1 MDVPAG
7 GHHCQRIAGGK
18 EEAWEEAALI
28 EPRGMMGRAP
38 KSIRALCTGRDDWA
52 VLASIGMLVVM
63 IGSVAHEV
71 IGHGLGCALDGG
83 TITLV
88 TFLVFRCDGASW
100 LADGGGPIG
109 AFAVGCFALLIAHVS
124 RTGSGLLRLSSF
136 TVASVLLF
144 WVFAQMVREAFDGS
158 DDWGHV
164 ARDLH
169 WPSEWHLFVAVIGV
183 IGYVLTLR
191 LMRQLAVSIVD
202 GQPPRLIIPYLAAAL
217 SAPLLG
223 ALWHGGATASALDGF
238 LTFAIAPFGH
248 LMLLTSI
255 DRKRAPEG
263 AISRNHAFVGVA
275 LITFVLFAVLIAPGL
290 GRLSL

>member
-1 MDVPAG
+1 
-7 GHHCQRIAGGK
+7 
-18 EEAWEEAALI
+18 
-28 EPRGMMGRAP
+28 MMSRAP
-38 KSIRALCTGRDDWA
+38 KRIRALCTGRDDWA
-52 VLASIGMLVVM
+52 TLISIGMLVVV

-109 AFAVGCFALLIAHVS
+109 AFAVGCLALLVTRAI
-124 RTGSGLLRLSSF
+124 RTRSALFRLSSF

-164 ARDLH
+164 ARDFH
-169 WPSEWHLFVAVIGV
+169 WPSEWHLFVAVAGV
-183 IGYVLTLR
+183 LGYVLTLR
-191 LMRQLAVSIVD
+191 LMRRIAASIVD
-202 GQPPRLIIPYLAAAL
+202 GQPPRLIIPYLGAAL

-223 ALWHGGATASALDGF
+223 ALWHGGAAASALDGF

-248 LMLLTSI
+248 LLLLTPI
-255 DRKRAPEG
+255 DHEHSPAG
-263 AISRNHAFVGVA
+263 VISRDHAFVCVA
-275 LITFVLFAVLIAPGL
+275 LITFVLFAAFVAPGL
-290 GRLSL
+290 GRLSQ

>member
-1 MDVPAG
+1 MDIPAG
-7 GHHCQRIAGGK
+7 HHHRQQIAGAQK
-18 EEAWEEAALI
+18 EAREEATLSG
-28 EPRGMMGRAP
+28 PRRLMGRIP
-38 KSIRALCTGRDDWA
+38 MRIETLCTGHDDWA
-52 VLASIGMLVVM
+52 MLTAIGMLVVV

-109 AFAVGCFALLIAHVS
+109 AFAVGSLALLVTRAS
-124 RTGSGLLRLSSF
+124 RTRSGLLRLSSF

-169 WPSEWHLFVAVIGV
+169 WPSEWHLFVAVIG
-183 IGYVLTLR
+183 ILGYLLTLR
-191 LMRQLAVSIVD
+191 VMRQLAVSIVD
-202 GQPPRLIIPYLAAAL
+202 GQPPRLFIPYLCAAL
-217 SAPLLG
+217 SAPFLG
-223 ALWHGGATASALDGF
+223 ALWHGGAAASALDGF

-248 LMLLTSI
+248 LLLLTSI
-255 DRKRAPEG
+255 DRKRSPTG
-263 AISRNHAFVGVA
+263 VISRNHAFVGVA